1 MDTRA
6 TPRTPTKA
14 LAKTASGHSVV
25 EDAENI
31 YVPSP
36 EVERYPSVFGL
47 KSNYGSDFEIVRAS
61 F

>member
-14 LAKTASGHSVV
+14 LAKTASGRSVV